1 LSLFFKK
8 SMLLITAESLG
19 ESTVFW
25 IAANRESVSG
35 GRNAHARG
43 TGTGRTHHFSS
54 LAEAEDNFLFG
65 FGVGATESS
74 ARVTARAGGSGM
86 QATCGRRASAPKVAA
101 TGPSRSRIFVV
112 LTVST
117 VLCWPDE
124 ATVVVDDVDDA
135 STHDPSA
142 ARRISR
148 HTGLL

>member
-1 LSLFFKK
+1 MHTGDEDWSLLMVA
-8 SMLLITAESLG
+8 SI
-19 ESTVFW
+19 FW

-86 QATCGRRASAPKVAA
+86 QATCGRRASAAPKVAA
-101 TGPSRSRIFVV
+101 TEPSRSRIFVV

-124 ATVVVDDVDDA
+124 AAVDVDEDDDA
-135 STHDPSA
+135 SAGPSA

>member
-1 LSLFFKK
+1 L
-8 SMLLITAESLG
+8 
-19 ESTVFW
+19 VFW

-43 TGTGRTHHFSS
+43 TSTGRTHHFSS
-54 LAEAEDNFLFG
+54 LAEAEDNFLCG

-74 ARVTARAGGSGM
+74 ARVTARAGGTGM
-86 QATCGRRASAPKVAA
+86 QATCGRRASAAPKVAA
-101 TGPSRSRIFVV
+101 TRIFVV

-117 VLCWPDE
+117 VLCLPDE

-148 HTGLL
+148 HMGLL

>member
-1 LSLFFKK
+1 MTKSLKEGYRE
-8 SMLLITAESLG
+8 MLATG
-19 ESTVFW
+19 ETHT
-25 IAANRESVSG
+25 RPRPSG
-35 GRNAHARG
+35 
-43 TGTGRTHHFSS
+43 THHFSS

-86 QATCGRRASAPKVAA
+86 QATCGRRASAAPKVAA